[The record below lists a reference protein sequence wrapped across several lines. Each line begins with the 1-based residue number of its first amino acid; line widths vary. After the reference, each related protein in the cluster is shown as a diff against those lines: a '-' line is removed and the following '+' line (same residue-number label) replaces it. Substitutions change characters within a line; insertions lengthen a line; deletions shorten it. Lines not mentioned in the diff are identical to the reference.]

1 MKLFIVLFSL
11 VFAACTQ
18 QADIQ
23 NLFAGPNTA
32 SIINGDMVKAGD
44 PIASH
49 IVAIT
54 DNQWENCT
62 GTIIAN
68 NLVLT
73 AAHCETAGVAMY
85 VAFGLEV
92 SERNIKTVDRRLVRT
107 YRLVPGHKDIDF
119 ESQDTDF
126 KDMMIVEFEGGLP
139 EGYKPAEFLSDSSVL
154 KNGVSVILAGYG
166 VTNGVEQTGNGFLR
180 KTHAPIADVDFAET
194 EVITDERRRGTCS
207 IDSGGPAFVGVGD
220 KLYLWGVTSRGDEKC
235 RGEGVYTKIS
245 SFRSWVDSVI
255 KELAVP

>member
-1 MKLFIVLFSL
+1 MKLFVVLFSL
-11 VFAACTQ
+11 IFVACTQ
-18 QADIQ
+18 QAAVQ
-23 NLFAGPNTA
+23 TLSVGPNTT
-32 SIINGDMVKAGD
+32 SIINGDMVKTGD

-62 GTIIAN
+62 GTIIAK

-73 AAHCETAGVAMY
+73 AAHCETPGVAMY

-107 YRLVPGHKDIDF
+107 YRLIPGHKDIDF
-119 ESQDTDF
+119 DEQETDL

-139 EGYKPAEFLSDSSVL
+139 EGYAPAELLSDSSVL
-154 KNGVSVILAGYG
+154 KDGVSVILAGYG
-166 VTNGVEQTGNGFLR
+166 VTNGSEQTGDGFLR
-180 KTHAPIADVDFAET
+180 KTRAPIADAGFADT
-194 EVITDERRRGTCS
+194 EISTDERRHGTCS
-207 IDSGGPAFVGVGD
+207 IDSGGPAFIDMGG
-220 KLYLWGVTSRGDEKC
+220 KIYLWGVTSRGDEKC
-235 RGEGVYTKIS
+235 RGEGIYTKIS

-255 KELAVP
+255 KELAIP